1 MTDATH
7 ISLTIPHDLGGL
19 RLDVALQRML
29 PEHSRSRLQAWI
41 KDGLVTVDA
50 ASSTSKNKVWGG
62 EQVVVQVQTKPEHY
76 AFTAEDIPLEIVYE
90 DEHILVVN
98 KPAGMVVHPAAGNWS
113 GTLLNALLFHAPELK
128 DVPRAGIVHRLDK
141 DTSGLLVVA
150 KTLAAQTNLVRQ
162 LQARTVK
169 REYRAIVWGQIW
181 RNGVIDQPI
190 GRDPRSRTKMAINR
204 AGKPAVTRYEVLERF
219 SVQTYMR
226 CNLET
231 GRTHQIRVH
240 MQHLKAPMVGD
251 PVYGFH
257 GIVPIRAMTQT
268 LRDAVA
274 NFNRQA
280 LHAIKLGLLHPAT
293 DEFIEWQ
300 IELAD
305 DMKILLEAMRHEDER
320 DADEDDFELSFGG
333 LKTEPYLADEDY
345 DDDLDD
351 DNQGSDDE
359 DAGEDDVAFDDE
371 ADEADDDADDADDID
386 DDADLEPEDQA

>member
-1 MTDATH
+1 MTDATR
-7 ISLTIPHDLGGL
+7 ISLTISHDLGGL

-29 PEHSRSRLQAWI
+29 PEHSRSRLQTWI
-41 KDGLVTVDA
+41 KEGLVMVDA
-50 ASSTSKNKVWGG
+50 AATTSKTKVWGG
-62 EQVVVQVQTKPEHY
+62 EKVVVEVQVRPESY
-76 AFTAEDIPLEIVYE
+76 AFTAENIPLDIVYE

-113 GTLLNALLFHAPELK
+113 GTLLNALLFHAPHLK

-204 AGKPAVTRYEVLERF
+204 SGKPAVTRYEVLERF

-251 PVYGFH
+251 PVYGFR
-257 GIVPIRAMTQT
+257 GIVPIRAMTQN
-268 LRDAVA
+268 LRDAVDG
-274 NFNRQA
+274 FKRQA
-280 LHAIKLGLLHPAT
+280 LHAIKLGLLHPET
-293 DEFIEWQ
+293 NEFVEWQ

-305 DMKILLEAMRHEDER
+305 DMKALLEAMRHEDEHPV
-320 DADEDDFELSFGG
+320 DEEEFELSFGG
-333 LKTEPYLADEDY
+333 LRTEPYLADEDY
-345 DDDLDD
+345 EDDDEFDD
-351 DNQGSDDE
+351 DEYDE
-359 DAGEDDVAFDDE
+359 LEDDGDE
-371 ADEADDDADDADDID
+371 ELDE
-386 DDADLEPEDQA
+386 EV

>member
-1 MTDATH
+1 MTDTTQQSLSNSAAVNNDLA
-7 ISLTIPHDLGGL
+7 LTIPQDLGGL
-19 RLDVALQRML
+19 RLDVALQRLL
-29 PEHSRSRLQAWI
+29 PDHSRSRLQAWI
-41 KDGLVTVDA
+41 KEGLVTVGGQA
-50 ASSTSKNKVWGG
+50 STSKTKVWGG
-62 EQVVVQVQTKPEHY
+62 EQVLVHVQTKPEQQ
-76 AFTAEDIPLEIVYE
+76 AFSAENIPLDIVFE
-90 DEHILVVN
+90 DAHIVVIN

-113 GTLLNALLFHAPELK
+113 GTLLNALLFYAPELK

-181 RNGVIDQPI
+181 RNGTIDQPI

-204 AGKPAVTRYEVLERF
+204 AGKPAITRYEMLERF

-240 MQHLKAPMVGD
+240 MQHLKAPIVGD
-251 PVYGFH
+251 PVYGFR

-268 LRDAVA
+268 LRDAVSK
-274 NFNRQA
+274 FNHQA

-293 DEFIEWQ
+293 NEFVEWQ

-305 DMKILLEAMRHEDER
+305 DMKALLEAMRHEDPR
-320 DADEDDFELSFGG
+320 DDADEYDFGG
-333 LKTEPYLADEDY
+333 LQTEPYLADEDY
-345 DDDLDD
+345 E
-351 DNQGSDDE
+351 DDE
-359 DAGEDDVAFDDE
+359 DDGEFDEDEDLELDDE
-371 ADEADDDADDADDID
+371 E
-386 DDADLEPEDQA
+386 

>member
-1 MTDATH
+1 MTDTTQQSLSNSATVNNDLA
-7 ISLTIPHDLGGL
+7 LTIPQDLGGL
-19 RLDVALQRML
+19 RLDVALQRLL

-41 KDGLVTVDA
+41 KEGLVTVGGQA
-50 ASSTSKNKVWGG
+50 STSKTKVWGG
-62 EQVVVQVQTKPEHY
+62 EQVLVQVQTKPEQL
-76 AFTAEDIPLEIVYE
+76 AFKAEDIPLNIVFE
-90 DEHILVVN
+90 DDHILVIN
-98 KPAGMVVHPAAGNWS
+98 KPAGMVVHPAAGNWT
-113 GTLLNALLFHAPELK
+113 GTLLNALLFHAPALK

-181 RNGVIDQPI
+181 RNGTIDQPI

-204 AGKPAVTRYEVLERF
+204 AGKPAITRYEMLERF

-240 MQHLKAPMVGD
+240 MQHLKAPIVGD
-251 PVYGFH
+251 SVYGFR

-268 LRDAVA
+268 LRDAVSK
-274 NFNRQA
+274 FNRQA
-280 LHAIKLGLLHPAT
+280 LHAIKLGLMHPAT
-293 DEFIEWQ
+293 NEFVEWQ

-305 DMKILLEAMRHEDER
+305 DMKALLEAMRHEDTH
-320 DADEDDFELSFGG
+320 DEEEVFEFS
-333 LKTEPYLADEDY
+333 TEPYLADADYEDE
-345 DDDLDD
+345 
-351 DNQGSDDE
+351 DDE
-359 DAGEDDVAFDDE
+359 DGEDEDFDDF
-371 ADEADDDADDADDID
+371 DDAD
-386 DDADLEPEDQA
+386 EDEE

>member
-1 MTDATH
+1 MTDHAQQ
-7 ISLTIPHDLGGL
+7 SLSNSPELDNPLALTISHDLGGL

-29 PEHSRSRLQAWI
+29 PDHSRSRLQAWI
-41 KDGLVTVDA
+41 KEGLVTVDTKA
-50 ASSTSKNKVWGG
+50 STSKTKVWGG
-62 EQVVVQVQTKPEHY
+62 EQVLVQVQAKPESH
-76 AFTAEDIPLEIVYE
+76 AFTAEDIPLDIVFE
-90 DEHILVVN
+90 DEHILVIN

-113 GTLLNALLFHAPELK
+113 GTLLNALLFHEPKLK

-169 REYRAIVWGQIW
+169 REYRTIVWGQIW
-181 RNGVIDQPI
+181 RNGMIDQPI

-204 AGKPAVTRYEVLERF
+204 MGKPAVTRYEVLERF

-240 MQHLKAPMVGD
+240 MQHLKAPIVGD
-251 PVYGFH
+251 PIYGFR

-268 LRDAVA
+268 LRDAVSQ
-274 NFNRQA
+274 FNRQA

-293 DEFIEWQ
+293 DEFMEWQ

-305 DMKILLEAMRHEDER
+305 DMKALLEAMRHEDPR
-320 DADEDDFELSFGG
+320 NDEEDFELSFGG
-333 LKTEPYLADEDY
+333 LQTEPYLADEDY
-345 DDDLDD
+345 EDDEDDGEFDDEDDDLEL
-351 DNQGSDDE
+351 DDE
-359 DAGEDDVAFDDE
+359 
-371 ADEADDDADDADDID
+371 
-386 DDADLEPEDQA
+386 